1 MAVKQF
7 SRAIHELQSALTSVR
22 SLSEILQDYPN
33 INSSKRV
40 EFLDIIIHEAERM
53 TSIIKQA
60 ESPFQSAPEVATEMR
75 TLNFKF

>member
-1 MAVKQF
+1 MSVTESDQQKTERVSF
-7 SRAIHELQSALTSVR
+7 GELSCPVP
-22 SLSEILQDYPN
+22 LQDYPN

-60 ESPFQSAPEVATEMR
+60 ESPFQAAPEVATEMR